1 MIESGVEN
9 EAYRDR
15 VESSDFWAAF
25 ALDPRQPENAHLRAS
40 DRDRDAVASLLGD
53 AYAEG
58 RLDRDEFD
66 ERSAQ
71 VGAIRTLAD
80 IAPIVR
86 DLVSSTP
93 ARLSPSALRA
103 EAERRYRADRRSSLT
118 YLGPAIICW
127 VIWIGVLAA
136 GHGTPFP
143 WPIFVTFGTAMPALR
158 LWMNPEDHIRA
169 RTHQLEK
176 RQLRQ
181 LDGSNVRSDGSRVRS
196 DGSR

>member
-1 MIESGVEN
+1 M
-9 EAYRDR
+9 
-15 VESSDFWAAF
+15 ESSVFWATF
-25 ALDPRQPENAHLRAS
+25 AQDPRQPENAHLRAS

-71 VGAIRTLAD
+71 VSAIRTLAD
-80 IAPIVR
+80 IPPLVR
-86 DLVSSTP
+86 DLVSSAP
-93 ARLSPSALRA
+93 ARLSPSALRV

-136 GHGTPFP
+136 GHGTAFP

-158 LWMNPEDHIRA
+158 LWMNPEDHIQA
-169 RTHQLEK
+169 RVHQLEK

-181 LDGSNVRSDGSRVRS
+181 LGQRRSHQVPDN
-196 DGSR
+196 